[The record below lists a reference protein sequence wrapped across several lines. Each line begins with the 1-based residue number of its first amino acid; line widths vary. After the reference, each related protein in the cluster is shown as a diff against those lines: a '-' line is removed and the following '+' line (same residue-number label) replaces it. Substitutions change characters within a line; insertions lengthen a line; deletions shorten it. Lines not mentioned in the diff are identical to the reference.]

1 MRNSAAYDLS
11 QFSPAPQKP
20 QVRVVRTGSDEKRAR
35 TVFGR
40 KMVAY
45 CIVIT
50 MLLTYT
56 VYSKIDTGTKSLT
69 VLESEN
75 AYLSCQLE
83 SMVSLKNAEDYA
95 VSQLGLVKF
104 DSSQI
109 EYVNLQNDNA
119 ITSSEKTNSIASGFQ
134 SLVDDVLE
142 LLKG

>member
-1 MRNSAAYDLS
+1 
-11 QFSPAPQKP
+11 
-20 QVRVVRTGSDEKRAR
+20 KRAR

-56 VYSKIDTGTKSLT
+56 VYSKMVLTETVSKIDTGTKSLT